1 MSARYYLLLFAFFAL
16 LALISWP
23 LGRYLTRVFA
33 GTNRLSRKL
42 GWPLERFVYRLA
54 GIDPQ
59 REQTWKAYATGVLGF
74 SLLTQLLTYALL
86 RLQGALPLNPAKF
99 SAVAPWLAFNTAT
112 SFTTNTNWQSYGGE
126 TTMSY
131 LSQAVALTS
140 HNFFSAGVGIV
151 VAIALIRGL
160 ARSETDKVGNFWVD
174 LLRVHLYVLLPIC
187 LVYALFLVSQGV
199 IQNFAPASTW
209 TTLDGATQTIVQGPV
224 ASQEAIKMLG
234 TNGGGYFNANSAHP
248 FENPT
253 PLSNLVQMLSIFAI
267 GGALCITL
275 GEMLGNRRHGWAV
288 FTTMTLLSVA
298 AVLVIGHF
306 ESAGNP
312 LLAQAGIDQ
321 SASAFSPGGNMEGKE
336 LRFGIADSSLFTV
349 VTTDASCG
357 AVNTMHDS
365 LTPIGGLVPLLN
377 MQLGEIVFGGV
388 GTGMYGMLVYVIL
401 AIFLSGL
408 MIGRTPEYLGKKID
422 SRDVRFAAFYILVTA
437 ILILGMT
444 SIGLLSEAGRAGI
457 LNTAA
462 NEVAGAPWKPHPH
475 GFSEVLYAFSSAAA
489 NNGSPFAGLTAYSAE
504 HPLFYSL
511 TLAINMLFGRFLP
524 IVAVLAIAGNMA
536 KKKRIPPSPS
546 SFPVGG
552 GLFVALLT
560 GTILLVGALTFFPM
574 LSFGPVVE
582 HFQLAAAAAAP
593 VPRVNPADAIAQ

>member
-1 MSARYYLLLFAFFAL
+1 MSARYFTLVIVFFAL
-16 LALISWP
+16 VAAISWP
-23 LGRYLTRVFA
+23 LGRYMTRVFA
-33 GTNRLSRKL
+33 GTNGFGRKL
-42 GWPLERFVYRLA
+42 GGPIERLLYRLA
-54 GIDPQ
+54 GVDPS
-59 REQTWKAYATGVLGF
+59 REQTWKGYAMGVLGF
-74 SLLTQLLTYALL
+74 SLLTQLITYVML
-86 RLQGALPLNPAKF
+86 RLQDSLPLNPAKLG
-99 SAVAPWLAFNTAT
+99 AVAPWLSFNTAV

-140 HNFFSAGVGIV
+140 HNFFSAAVGIV

-160 ARSETDKVGNFWVD
+160 ARHETDKVGNFWVD
-174 LLRVHLYVLLPIC
+174 LVRVHLYVLLPIC
-187 LVYALFLVSQGV
+187 VVFGLFLVSQGV
-199 IQNFAPASTW
+199 IQNLAHPTTW
-209 TTLDGATQTIVQGPV
+209 TTLDGTTQTLMQGPV

-253 PLSNLVQMLSIFAI
+253 PLCNFLQMLSIFAI

-275 GEMLGNRRHGWAV
+275 GEMLGNKRHGWAV
-288 FTTMTLLSVA
+288 FATMTLISV
-298 AVLVIGHF
+298 VSILVIGHF

-312 LLAQAGIDQ
+312 LISQLGVDQ
-321 SASAFSPGGNMEGKE
+321 TTTALQPGGNMEGKE
-336 LRFGIADSSLFTV
+336 VRFGIPDSSLFTV

-365 LTPIGGLVPLLN
+365 LTPLGGLIPLLN
-377 MQLGEIVFGGV
+377 IQLGEIVFGGV

-422 SRDVRFAAFYILVTA
+422 SRDVRFASFYILITA
-437 ILILGMT
+437 VLILTLTCVGLMT
-444 SIGLLSEAGRAGI
+444 EAGRSGI

-462 NEVAGAPWKPHPH
+462 TEVPGAPWKPHPH
-475 GFSEVLYAFSSAAA
+475 GFSEILYAFSSAAG
-489 NNGSPFAGLTAYSAE
+489 NNGSAFAGLTAYSAD
-504 HPLFYSL
+504 HPIFYSL

-524 IVAVLAIAGNMA
+524 MVAALAIAGNMA
-536 KKKRIPPSPS
+536 KKKRVPPGPS

-552 GLFVALLT
+552 GLFIALLT

-574 LSFGPVVE
+574 LSFGPIVE
-582 HFQLAAAAAAP
+582 HFQLVAAAATH
-593 VPRVNPADAIAQ
+593 

>member
-1 MSARYYLLLFAFFAL
+1 MSARYYLLLVTFFVLVA
-16 LALISWP
+16 AIAWP
-23 LGRYLTRVFA
+23 LGRYMARVFA
-33 GTNRLSRKL
+33 GTNTFSRKI
-42 GWPLERFVYRLA
+42 GGPIERVLYRAA
-54 GIDPQ
+54 GVDPA
-59 REQTWKAYATGVLGF
+59 REHTWKGYALAVLGF
-74 SLLTQLLTYALL
+74 SLLTQLITYVIL
-86 RLQGALPLNPAKF
+86 RCQDSLPLNPAKLG
-99 SAVAPWLAFNTAT
+99 AVAPWLSFNTAV

-140 HNFFSAGVGIV
+140 HNFFSAAVGIA
-151 VAIALIRGL
+151 VAIAMIRGL
-160 ARSETDKVGNFWVD
+160 SRHETDKIGNFWVD
-174 LLRVHLYVLLPIC
+174 LVRVNLYVLLPIC
-187 LVYALFLVSQGV
+187 VFFALFLVSQGV
-199 IQNFAPASTW
+199 IQNIAHPTTW
-209 TTLDGATQTIVQGPV
+209 TTLDGTTQTIMQGPV

-253 PLSNLVQMLSIFAI
+253 PLCNFLQMLSIFAI
-267 GGALCITL
+267 GGGLCITL
-275 GEMLGNRRHGWAV
+275 GQMLGNKRHGWAV
-288 FTTMTLLSVA
+288 FATMTLISVVA
-298 AVLVIGHF
+298 ILVIGHF

-312 LLAQAGIDQ
+312 MISQLGVDQ
-321 SASAFSPGGNMEGKE
+321 TTTAMQPGGNMEGKE
-336 LRFGIADSSLFTV
+336 VRFGIPDSSLFTV

-365 LTPIGGLVPLLN
+365 LTPLGGLIPLLN
-377 MQLGEIVFGGV
+377 IQLGEIVFGGV

-422 SRDVRFAAFYILVTA
+422 SRDVRFASFYILITA
-437 ILILGMT
+437 VLILGMT
-444 SIGLLSEAGRAGI
+444 SVGLMTEAGRSGI

-462 NEVAGAPWKPHPH
+462 TDIAGAPWKPHPH
-475 GFSEVLYAFSSAAA
+475 GFSEVLYAFSSAAG
-489 NNGSPFAGLTAYSAE
+489 NNGSAFAGLTAYSAD
-504 HPLFYSL
+504 HPIFYSL
-511 TLAINMLFGRFLP
+511 ALAINMLFGRFLP

-536 KKKRIPPSPS
+536 KKKRVPPGPS

-574 LSFGPVVE
+574 LSFGPIVE
-582 HFQLAAAAAAP
+582 HFQLVAASA
-593 VPRVNPADAIAQ
+593 VH

>member
-1 MSARYYLLLFAFFAL
+1 MSARYYILLIAFFVLVAL
-16 LALISWP
+16 TAWP
-23 LGRYLTRVFA
+23 LGRYMARVFA
-33 GTNRLSRKL
+33 GTNGFGRKL
-42 GWPLERFVYRLA
+42 GGPIERLLYRAA
-54 GIDPQ
+54 GVDPA
-59 REQTWKAYATGVLGF
+59 REHTWKGYALAVLGF
-74 SLLTQLLTYALL
+74 SLLTQLVTYVML
-86 RLQGALPLNPAKF
+86 RLQDSLPLNPAKLG
-99 SAVAPWLAFNTAT
+99 AVAPWLAFNTAT

-131 LSQAVALTS
+131 ASQAVALTS
-140 HNFFSAGVGIV
+140 HNFFSAAVGIV

-160 ARSETDKVGNFWVD
+160 ARHETDKVGNFWVD
-174 LLRVHLYVLLPIC
+174 LVRVHLYVLLPIC
-187 LVYALFLVSQGV
+187 VFYALFLVSQGV
-199 IQNFAPASTW
+199 IQNIAHPTTW
-209 TTLDGATQTIVQGPV
+209 ATLDGSTQTIMQGPV

-253 PLSNLVQMLSIFAI
+253 PLCNLLQMLSIFAI
-267 GGALCITL
+267 GGGLCVTL
-275 GEMLGNRRHGWAV
+275 GEMLGNKRHGWAV
-288 FTTMTLLSVA
+288 FATMTLISVA
-298 AVLVIGHF
+298 AILIIGHF

-312 LLAQAGIDQ
+312 VVSQLGVDQ
-321 SASAFSPGGNMEGKE
+321 STTSMQPGGNMEGKE
-336 LRFGIADSSLFTV
+336 ARFGIPDSSLFTV

-365 LTPIGGLVPLLN
+365 LTPLGGLIPLLN
-377 MQLGEIVFGGV
+377 IQLGEIVFGGV

-422 SRDVRFAAFYILVTA
+422 SRDVRFASFYILVTA
-437 ILILGMT
+437 VLILGMT
-444 SIGLLSEAGRAGI
+444 SVGLMTEAGRSGI

-462 NEVAGAPWKPHPH
+462 ADVAGATWKPHPH
-475 GFSEVLYAFSSAAA
+475 GFSEVLYAFSSAAG
-489 NNGSPFAGLTAYSAE
+489 NNGSAFAGLTAYSAD
-504 HPLFYSL
+504 HPVFYSL

-536 KKKRIPPSPS
+536 KKKRVPPGPS

-552 GLFVALLT
+552 GLFIALLT

-574 LSFGPVVE
+574 LSFGPIVE
-582 HFQLAAAAAAP
+582 HFQLVAAAAAH
-593 VPRVNPADAIAQ
+593 

>member
-1 MSARYYLLLFAFFAL
+1 MSARYLLLIVVFFAL
-16 LALISWP
+16 VAAIAWP
-23 LGRYLTRVFA
+23 LGRFMSRVFA
-33 GTNRLSRKL
+33 GSNTLSRKL
-42 GWPLERFVYRLA
+42 CAPLERVLYRAA
-54 GIDPQ
+54 GVDPN
-59 REQTWKAYATGVLGF
+59 REQTWKSYALAVLGF
-74 SLLTQLLTYALL
+74 SLVTQLITYAML
-86 RLQGALPLNPAKF
+86 RVQDSLPLNPSKLG
-99 SAVAPWLAFNTAT
+99 AVAPWLSFNTAV

-151 VAIALIRGL
+151 VAIAMIRGI
-160 ARSETDKVGNFWVD
+160 ARSEADKIGNFWVD
-174 LLRVHLYVLLPIC
+174 LVRVHLYVLLPLC
-187 LVYALFLVSQGV
+187 VVYALFLVSQGV
-199 IQNFAPASTW
+199 IQNFAHATTW
-209 TTLDGATQTIVQGPV
+209 TTLDGATQTLMQGPV

-253 PLSNLVQMLSIFAI
+253 PLADFVQILSIFSI

-275 GEMLGNRRHGWAV
+275 GEMVGNRRHGWAV
-288 FTTMTLLSVA
+288 FATMTLLSVA
-298 AVLVIGHF
+298 TLFVIGHF
-306 ESAGNP
+306 EAQGNP
-312 LLAQAGIDQ
+312 LFASLGVDQ
-321 SASAFSPGGNMEGKE
+321 SQTALQPGGNMEGKE
-336 LRFGIADSSLFTV
+336 LRFGIPDSSLFTV

-365 LTPIGGLVPLLN
+365 LTPIGGLIPLLN

-388 GTGMYGMLVYVIL
+388 GTGLYGMLIYVIL

-408 MIGRTPEYLGKKID
+408 MIGRTPEYVGKKID
-422 SRDVRFAAFYILVTA
+422 SRDVRFASFYILVTA
-437 ILILGMT
+437 LLILGMT
-444 SIGLLSEAGRAGI
+444 SVGLMTEGGRSGI

-462 NEVAGAPWKPHPH
+462 AELPGAPWKPHPH

-489 NNGSPFAGLTAYSAE
+489 NNGSAFAGLTAFSAD
-504 HPLFYSL
+504 HPIFYSL
-511 TLAINMLFGRFLP
+511 TLALNMLFGRFLP

-536 KKKRIPPSPS
+536 KKKRVPPGPS

-574 LSFGPVVE
+574 LSFGPIVE
-582 HFQLAAAAAAP
+582 HLQLTAAAH
-593 VPRVNPADAIAQ
+593 

>member
-1 MSARYYLLLFAFFAL
+1 MSARYYLLLVTFFVLVA
-16 LALISWP
+16 AIAWP
-23 LGRYLTRVFA
+23 LGRYMARVFA
-33 GTNRLSRKL
+33 GTNTFSRKI
-42 GWPLERFVYRLA
+42 GGPIERVLYRAA
-54 GIDPQ
+54 GVDPA
-59 REQTWKAYATGVLGF
+59 REHTWKGYALAVLGF
-74 SLLTQLLTYALL
+74 SLLTQLITYVIL
-86 RLQGALPLNPAKF
+86 RCQDSLPLNPAKLG
-99 SAVAPWLAFNTAT
+99 AVAPWLSFNTAV

-140 HNFFSAGVGIV
+140 HNFFSAAVGIA
-151 VAIALIRGL
+151 VAIAMIRGL
-160 ARSETDKVGNFWVD
+160 SRHETDKIGNFWVD
-174 LLRVHLYVLLPIC
+174 LVRVNLYVLLPIC
-187 LVYALFLVSQGV
+187 VFFALFLVSQGV
-199 IQNFAPASTW
+199 IQNIAHPTTW
-209 TTLDGATQTIVQGPV
+209 TTLDGTTQTIMQGPV

-253 PLSNLVQMLSIFAI
+253 PLANLLQMLSIFAI
-267 GGALCITL
+267 GGALCVTL
-275 GEMLGNRRHGWAV
+275 GQMLGNKRHGWAV
-288 FTTMTLLSVA
+288 FATMTLISVVA
-298 AVLVIGHF
+298 ILVIGHF

-312 LLAQAGIDQ
+312 MISQLGVDQ
-321 SASAFSPGGNMEGKE
+321 TTTAMQPGGNMEGKE
-336 LRFGIADSSLFTV
+336 VRFGIPDSSLFTV

-365 LTPIGGLVPLLN
+365 LTPLGGLVPLLN
-377 MQLGEIVFGGV
+377 IQLGEIVFGGV

-422 SRDVRFAAFYILVTA
+422 SRDVRFASFYILITA
-437 ILILGMT
+437 VLILGMT
-444 SIGLLSEAGRAGI
+444 SVGLMTEAGRSGI

-462 NEVAGAPWKPHPH
+462 TDIAGAPWKPHPH
-475 GFSEVLYAFSSAAA
+475 GFSEVLYAFSSAAG
-489 NNGSPFAGLTAYSAE
+489 NNGSAFAGLTAYSAD
-504 HPLFYSL
+504 HPIFYSL
-511 TLAINMLFGRFLP
+511 ALGINMLFGRFLP

-536 KKKRIPPSPS
+536 KKKRTPPGPS

-574 LSFGPVVE
+574 LSFGPIVE
-582 HFQLAAAAAAP
+582 HFQLVAASA
-593 VPRVNPADAIAQ
+593 VH